1 MIRKIVDLI
10 DSLNLLVGRAAKW
23 LVLVLTGCFT
33 YEVIMRYGFN
43 NPTVWIFDVS
53 YMLGGSFFVLG
64 MGYTLL
70 KNNHVRVDV
79 FYSKFNVKVKA
90 FIEIVLTLFLFYPA
104 WGILLYRAIPY
115 VYRSWI
121 TREKAL
127 ESFWQ
132 PPIYPFK
139 TIFLIGVIL
148 LLLQV
153 TSELYRSLEV
163 FFSKCGAGDANS

>member
-1 MIRKIVDLI
+1 MVRKIMNFI
-10 DSLNLLVGRAAKW
+10 DSLNIFAGNASKW

-33 YEVIMRYGFN
+33 YEVVLRYGFN
-43 NPTVWIFDVS
+43 NPTVWIFDIS

-79 FYSKFNVKVKA
+79 FSSKFNVKVKV
-90 FIEIVLTLFLFYPA
+90 FIDIVLTIFLFYPA
-104 WGILLYRAIPY
+104 WGVLIYRSVPY
-115 VYRSWI
+115 VYQSWI
-121 TREKAL
+121 TKEKAL

-139 TIFLIGVIL
+139 TVFLIGICL
-148 LLLQV
+148 LFLQV
-153 TSELYRSLEV
+153 TAELLRSFEV
-163 FFSKCGAGDANS
+163 LFSKGDVKNANV